1 MSKRAGIVWTHF
13 PKDRAPNPTVKKIV
27 EAFESHSSLID
38 SEKFGKSGTNKAKT
52 PFDSNFVLEQIED
65 DLMKIEG
72 FSVEMK
78 DEEGKKQLLRLPVL
92 WGDNG
97 KSIKEHRV
105 DGWSE
110 EERIMLEVEAGM
122 MIISNKTHQDDLI
135 KALQIPNVKHFV
147 IACANVWDYH
157 GSKKKPYQRVER
169 DFSAFYHGNRLVL
182 PFETLTIIGF

>member
-1 MSKRAGIVWTHF
+1 MPSSGEIIWTHF
-13 PKDRAPNPTVKKIV
+13 PKDRAPDQTVVKIIR
-27 EAFESHSSLID
+27 AFENNASSID
-38 SEKFGKSGTNKAKT
+38 SEKFGKSGTNEDKT
-52 PFDSNFVLEQIED
+52 EFDSNFVLEQIED
-65 DLMKIEG
+65 DLTKIDG

-78 DEEGKKQLLRLPVL
+78 DEEGEKQLLRLPVL

-97 KSIKEHRV
+97 ESIKEYRV

-122 MIISNKTHQDDLI
+122 MIMSNKTHQDDLI

-147 IACANVWDYH
+147 IACAKVWDYH
-157 GSKKKPYQRVER
+157 GSKKKPYERVKT

-182 PFETLTIIGF
+182 PFETITIIGF